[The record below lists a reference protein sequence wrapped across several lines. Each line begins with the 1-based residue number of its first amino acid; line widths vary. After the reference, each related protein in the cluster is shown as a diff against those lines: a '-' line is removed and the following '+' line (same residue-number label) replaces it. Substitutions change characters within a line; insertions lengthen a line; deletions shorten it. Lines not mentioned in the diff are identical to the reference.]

1 MYLEVQNIDNYKFVF
16 RMTTNPVGVNGID
29 PVRQGFDRST
39 LFGDCDRTSMA
50 WRSLF
55 NGLAK
60 WVNALA
66 NRVNALANRVNA
78 IDPYGIRRHPKNKF
92 VIVNILDL

>member
-1 MYLEVQNIDNYKFVF
+1 MCPSVSSAIDEEGS
-16 RMTTNPVGVNGID
+16 RRGVGVACRRHNGIR

-55 NGLAK
+55 NAVAK
-60 WVNALA
+60 W
-66 NRVNALANRVNA
+66 VNALANRVNA